1 MAKMILHRE
10 ERPMRSSIMSI
21 PSIKSILSIAILAF
35 TPLALADEPAPEKES
50 APSFTLPDSNKGL
63 VRVKWPREKP
73 VFLTFGEQ
81 ASQTQ
86 IQAWSGRMKQEYTG
100 KVEFIGIAWLV
111 AVPENMRVAAET
123 VIRTTHPEV
132 LLDWSGS
139 CAERYQCKPGG
150 VNAFLIAPD
159 GVILKR
165 IHEDITEERFQ
176 AVQEALKPFLI
187 VAADQKKE
195 AEEKQP

>member
-1 MAKMILHRE
+1 M
-10 ERPMRSSIMSI
+10 PT
-21 PSIKSILSIAILAF
+21 SIKSMPAIVSILSMALLV
-35 TPLALADEPAPEKES
+35 TPSLVHADEPAPEKET

-86 IQAWSGRMKQEYTG
+86 IQAWSGRMKKEFTG
-100 KVEFIGIAWLV
+100 KLEFIGVAWLE
-111 AVPENMRVAAET
+111 AVPESMHVAAET

-132 LLDWSGS
+132 LLDKTGV
-139 CAERYQCKPGG
+139 CADRYQCKPGG
-150 VNAFLIAPD
+150 VNAFVIAPD

-165 IHEDITEERFQ
+165 IHEEITEERFK
-176 AVQEALKPFLI
+176 AVQDALEPYLV
-187 VAADQKKE
+187 VAEKKE
-195 AEEKQP
+195 AGEEKQP